1 MLETAL
7 FNLDAKI
14 RENGAVVTHD
24 PLPRVMA
31 DQMQIIQVFQN
42 LIGNAIKYRSAE
54 PPKVHVSARL
64 EGTECIFCVR
74 DNGIGFK
81 QEYADRIFG
90 LFKRL
95 HGKEVPGTGIGLA
108 NCRKIL
114 ERHGGRIWAEAEEGV
129 GAAFYFALPRGEPCR

>member
-1 MLETAL
+1 M
-7 FNLDAKI
+7 
-14 RENGAVVTHD
+14 
-24 PLPRVMA
+24 
-31 DQMQIIQVFQN
+31 
-42 LIGNAIKYRSAE
+42 
-54 PPKVHVSARL
+54 
-64 EGTECIFCVR
+64 ECIFCVR

-114 ERHGGRIWAEAEEGV
+114 ERHGGRIWAEAEEGA
-129 GAAFYFALPRGEPCR
+129 GAAFYFALPAVNHAGEESDEWPSRVSIPVQAQ